1 MLLDQFGLPSL
12 ANSWAAVRRWCL
24 GALLVMGVGGVA
36 AQDLVTERAFF
47 EDPSGTMELAQVIDA
62 PFQSADFILNRGVT
76 RSAVW
81 MRFLVRAPVRSG
93 ELTLHLLP
101 AVLDEVTLY
110 APQAGDHT
118 QFQRVDL
125 SAWPPK
131 AEYAWLVDDG
141 PQPGAYYYVRVA
153 NSRALIFSAQVLDTP
168 GYRRVEITSG
178 IFFGAVVAC
187 LAFVLL
193 GLLLL
198 FVQRREMLNVFLAV
212 NLASSF
218 VLFVAWFGY
227 WRDYP
232 AFGHFATRDVHQYL
246 VLVDMASGIGFHW
259 ALLSRFGLSRWMRKI
274 VWVCGAS
281 FVGLFVGLPF
291 LDAHLLAKSAL
302 VVCGLSAAVL
312 VWLVPL
318 SLVKHRPAQRVVGGV
333 AMFFLLTVTYSC
345 AALLGWVS
353 AASTDMSLPAWRM
366 LVTPVL
372 FGFVAWLVDRDT
384 RSQLQLAQAND
395 VLSKRFAL
403 DEAQRRQTQSRF
415 MTMLMHEV
423 KTPLSIVQ
431 LASAS
436 LARSIAPDSKD
447 TARIQSIDR
456 AVEDLNGLIERC
468 GQADRL
474 AEGADKA
481 KLQMQTFRLQTLIG
495 DVLESVGA
503 ERIEVRAPGKA
514 SLKSDYQYLRLI
526 LLNLLGNALKYSA
539 PRSTVVLTIAA
550 AERDGVAGLAMQVE
564 NQMGAA
570 GYPDPGKVF
579 SRYYRAE
586 GARSQMG
593 AGLGLWLSQEVARQL
608 GTEISLRTQ
617 PGCVIFAFW
626 TPSA

>member
-1 MLLDQFGLPSL
+1 M
-12 ANSWAAVRRWCL
+12 
-24 GALLVMGVGGVA
+24 
-36 AQDLVTERAFF
+36 
-47 EDPSGTMELAQVIDA
+47 
-62 PFQSADFILNRGVT
+62 
-76 RSAVW
+76 
-81 MRFLVRAPVRSG
+81 
-93 ELTLHLLP
+93 
-101 AVLDEVTLY
+101 
-110 APQAGDHT
+110 
-118 QFQRVDL
+118 
-125 SAWPPK
+125 
-131 AEYAWLVDDG
+131 
-141 PQPGAYYYVRVA
+141 
-153 NSRALIFSAQVLDTP
+153 
-168 GYRRVEITSG
+168 
-178 IFFGAVVAC
+178 FFGAVAAC

-193 GLLLL
+193 GLVLL
-198 FVQRREMLNVFLAV
+198 FVQRRELLNVFLVV

-232 AFGHFATRDVHQYL
+232 ALADLVNRDVHQYL

-259 ALLSRFGLSRWMRKI
+259 ALLSRFGLSWWMRKI
-274 VWVCGAS
+274 AWLCGAS
-281 FVGLFVGLPF
+281 FVGLFIGLP
-291 LDAHLLAKSAL
+291 LIEAHFFAQLAL
-302 VVCGLSAAVL
+302 MVCGLFAAVL
-312 VWLVPL
+312 LLLVPL
-318 SLVKHRPAQRVVGGV
+318 TLVKHRPAQRVVGGV

-456 AVEDLNGLIERC
+456 AVEDLNGLMERC

-474 AEGADKA
+474 AEGADQA

-503 ERIEVRAPGKA
+503 ERIEVRAQGQVW
-514 SLKSDYQYLRLI
+514 LKSDYQYLRLI

-539 PRSTVVLTIAA
+539 SRSTVVLNISA
-550 AERDGVAGLAMQVE
+550 AERDGVAGLVVQVE
-564 NQMGAA
+564 NQLGAA

-617 PGCVIFAFW
+617 PGCVVFAFW
-626 TPSA
+626 MPTA